1 MRFIDCHDLF
11 RIRRLV
17 DFCFALAIDVETF
30 LLVLDFWDRESAG
43 N

>member
-17 DFCFALAIDVETF
+17 NLWFTLAIDIETF
-30 LLVLDFWDRESAG
+30 LLVLEFWDCESAG